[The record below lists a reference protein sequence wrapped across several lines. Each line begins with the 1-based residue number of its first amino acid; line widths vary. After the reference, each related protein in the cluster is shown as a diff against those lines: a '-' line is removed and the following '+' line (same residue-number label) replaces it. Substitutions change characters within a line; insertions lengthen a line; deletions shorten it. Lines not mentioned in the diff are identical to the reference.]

1 MAFAI
6 RSVCGTPHETYGW
19 IYTRLATV
27 SKNQIQMALI
37 NGQLGIVG
45 NQLNPYNWG
54 SRITDSA
61 PPTRLNLSIKETTF
75 RCDEKG

>member
-27 SKNQIQMALI
+27 SKNQTQKALI
-37 NGQLGIVG
+37 NGQLG
-45 NQLNPYNWG
+45 
-54 SRITDSA
+54 
-61 PPTRLNLSIKETTF
+61 NLSAKNS
-75 RCDEKG
+75 